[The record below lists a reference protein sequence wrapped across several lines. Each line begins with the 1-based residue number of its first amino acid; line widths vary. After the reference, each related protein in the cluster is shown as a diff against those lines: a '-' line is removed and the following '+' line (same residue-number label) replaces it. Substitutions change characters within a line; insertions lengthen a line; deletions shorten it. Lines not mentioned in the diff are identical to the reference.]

1 MPPRLKLCMNYQLLK
16 RGASGVALAAV
27 VTLLGACATSPVVSQ
42 STERDTAAH
51 KRLQASA
58 PPQRDSSG
66 PVPYTWITPSGNI
79 PVDVIHD
86 LPFDLL

>member
-1 MPPRLKLCMNYQLLK
+1 MKNRVIN
-16 RGASGVALAAV
+16 RGAAGVALVAV
-27 VTLLGACATSPVVSQ
+27 LALLNACATSPVVSQ
-42 STERDTAAH
+42 STESNVAAH
-51 KRLQASA
+51 RRLQASA

-79 PVDVIHD
+79 PVEVIHD